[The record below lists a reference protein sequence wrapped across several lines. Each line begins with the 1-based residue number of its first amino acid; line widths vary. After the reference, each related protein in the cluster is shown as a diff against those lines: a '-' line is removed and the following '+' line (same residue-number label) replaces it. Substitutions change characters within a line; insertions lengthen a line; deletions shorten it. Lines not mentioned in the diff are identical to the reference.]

1 MKLVGYV
8 RVSTA
13 AQAEEGLGLVL
24 QESTVRSWSKDQGHR
39 LVEVLAD
46 EGISGAKELD
56 DRPALAE
63 ALSLVADKEA
73 AGIVVPRLDR
83 LARDLIVQETVL
95 ADVRRHGGRVF
106 SCAAGESEY
115 LADDP
120 SDPSRKLIRQILG
133 SVAEYERSLIA
144 LRLRAGRARK
154 ASTGGYAYGAPPL
167 GFVAE
172 DRSLQ
177 PSESEQ
183 ATVTRMTE
191 LWSSGASL
199 RAICEVLQA
208 EGHRTKRGGTEWKPM
223 VVKRVLDRAQ
233 AGSVHHG

>member
-1 MKLVGYV
+1 MKLVGYL

-13 AQAEEGLGLVL
+13 AQAEEGFGLGV
-24 QESTVRSWSKDQGHR
+24 QESTVRSWSKAQGHR
-39 LVEVLAD
+39 IVDVLRD

-63 ALSLVADKEA
+63 ALSLVADGEA
-73 AGIVVPRLDR
+73 AGLVVPRLDR

-144 LRLRAGRARK
+144 LRLRGGAPGRRPPVGTPMARRRSGSWPRTSRYNPPK
-154 ASTGGYAYGAPPL
+154 AS
-167 GFVAE
+167 
-172 DRSLQ
+172 R
-177 PSESEQ
+177 
-183 ATVTRMTE
+183 
-191 LWSSGASL
+191 
-199 RAICEVLQA
+199 
-208 EGHRTKRGGTEWKPM
+208 
-223 VVKRVLDRAQ
+223 
-233 AGSVHHG
+233 